1 MPSELAHTWRITKRF
16 DGNGGAE
23 GNSER
28 YTKKRKERRS
38 CQGQDMAEEYGEASQ
53 SSRAGRKHMRLVI
66 GPHQQTSDVTIE
78 PWKNDH
84 GNREKY
90 RRSQMNGQHGNDC
103 GGQGQQQTVEG
114 GGRRFEKPATGGNS

>member
-53 SSRAGRKHMRLVI
+53 SSRAGRKHMRLVVRL
-66 GPHQQTSDVTIE
+66 HQQISDVTIE
-78 PWKNDH
+78 PRKNDY
-84 GNREKY
+84 GNREKH
-90 RRSQMNGQHGNDC
+90 RRSQMNGQHGND
-103 GGQGQQQTVEG
+103 GRGQRQQQTVEG
-114 GGRRFEKPATGGNS
+114 RRGSLEEPAAGGNS